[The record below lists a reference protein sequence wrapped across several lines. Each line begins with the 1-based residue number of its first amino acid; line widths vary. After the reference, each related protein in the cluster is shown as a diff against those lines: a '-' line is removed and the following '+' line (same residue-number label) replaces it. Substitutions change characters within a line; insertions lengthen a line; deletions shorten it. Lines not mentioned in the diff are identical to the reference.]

1 MLPKSRWIS
10 IIDKGQASLKDTFAA
25 ILISMG
31 INLVAAVTIGST
43 LGDIFWSTY
52 ATFTGAG
59 P

>member
-10 IIDKGQASLKDTFAA
+10 IIDKGQASLEDTYVA

-31 INLVAAVTIGST
+31 INLVAAATIGST
-43 LGDIFWSTY
+43 LGGIFWSTY